1 MNGMI
6 EHRGIV
12 HHVADGRAVVAMETS
27 GCGGCGHGSSCS
39 IGQLAEG
46 RAATLITLP
55 ATPGLRP
62 GDSVRIGLPASKLTL
77 SALFGYLFPAIAMLL
92 GAGLGSSWQ
101 GSDGGTALGAIIGF
115 LAALII
121 ARLAISHLPGLMSAP
136 QLLPTTTPTPTSPS
150 TFPLSP
156 QE

>member
-12 HHVADGRAVVAMETS
+12 HQVMNGRATIAMETS
-27 GCGGCGHGSSCS
+27 SCGSCGHGSHCS

-46 RAATLITLP
+46 RAATLITVP
-55 ATPGLRP
+55 APAGLQA
-62 GDSVRIGLPASKLTL
+62 GDAVRIGLPASKLTL
-77 SALFGYLFPAIAMLL
+77 SALLGYLFPALAMLL
-92 GAGLGSSWQ
+92 GAALGSSLQ

-115 LAALII
+115 LAALVI
-121 ARLAISHLPGLMSAP
+121 ARLAISHLPGLMPAP
-136 QLLPTTTPTPTSPS
+136 QLLTTAPLAPTSQ
-150 TFPLSP
+150 LSH